1 MTASTAKRSNID
13 LMMRAAKSPTA
24 VLFIST
30 NVANVANLAFNMIF
44 ARLMGPELFS
54 DLALILTLKLAA
66 LSLFSAA
73 QFGLSGLVASGKM
86 SDTEQSDLIAGV
98 SKLSF
103 KICIPICI
111 VLFAA
116 LEWLAGVFS
125 MSSIWAIGL
134 IILTIPALVP
144 ISLYRGGAYG
154 RVDLPRIVSSTQ
166 LEWIARL
173 FGGLVLWFA
182 GVGLIGVTAALVASV
197 YIGALCAS
205 RSDERKAFQRRQT
218 GKMKSALTLLKASA
232 PFAALQVAQILMLD
246 GDLFVAKSALEAT
259 DAGYLA
265 ALGLIQRIFFF
276 AFLSFSAL
284 LLPMV
289 AKKFADD
296 DQSGARQDLRHM
308 LAALSLIAVVP
319 LTVIALFAPLV
330 CGILFGSAYAPM
342 AQWAPYAA
350 SSALCFA
357 IAHLVTMYFV
367 ARNKVASAYIFAA
380 VGCGVLGALAAMAA
394 LQPNLKTLILTKFI
408 LMISVAVFSL
418 AMVARDKT

>member
-1 MTASTAKRSNID
+1 MSVSAARRPQQDMI
-13 LMMRAAKSPTA
+13 MRLAKSPMA
-24 VLFIST
+24 ILFISS
-30 NVANVANLAFNMIF
+30 NIANVANLAFNMIF

-86 SDTEQSDLIAGV
+86 NDAQQSDLIAGV

-111 VLFAA
+111 VLFAL
-116 LEWLAGVFS
+116 LEWLAGLFS
-125 MSSIWAIGL
+125 LSDIWAIGL
-134 IILTIPALVP
+134 VFLTIPALVP

-173 FGGLVLWFA
+173 IGGLVLWFA
-182 GVGLIGVTAALVASV
+182 GVGLVGVTAALVASV

-205 RSDERKAFQRRQT
+205 RSSERRAYLHKQT
-218 GKMKSALTLLKASA
+218 GQSKSALLIVKASA

-246 GDLFVAKSALEAT
+246 GDLFVAKSALEAA

-289 AKKFADD
+289 AKKYAQNDR
-296 DQSGARQDLRHM
+296 SGARLDLLHM
-308 LAALSLIAVVP
+308 LAALCA
-319 LTVIALFAPLV
+319 IALMPLLVITLLASLV
-330 CGILFGSAYAPM
+330 CGILFGEAYGPM

-350 SSALCFA
+350 CSALCFA

-367 ARNKVASAYIFAA
+367 AREKLISAYVFAGA
-380 VGCGVLGALAAMAA
+380 GFLVLGLLAATAMA
-394 LQPNLKTLILTKFI
+394 QPDLGTLIITKFI
-408 LMISVAVFSL
+408 LMISVAILSL
-418 AMVARDKT
+418 VMVARDT